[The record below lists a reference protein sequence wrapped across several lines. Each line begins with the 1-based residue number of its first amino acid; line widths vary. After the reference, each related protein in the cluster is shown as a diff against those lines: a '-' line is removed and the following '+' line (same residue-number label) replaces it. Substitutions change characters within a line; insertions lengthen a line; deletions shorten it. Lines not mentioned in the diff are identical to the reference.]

1 MNPTSARRGNKKLK
15 KCCYVFLSKFIR
27 CKKITARFSPK
38 ARFIERNPDACGRGS
53 SQKGKDM
60 KVKRKVFFH
69 GSNLLT
75 VAEKPMK
82 SKGKRKVTQEEI
94 DFCLYC
100 KKDER
105 ECKGSCKIKVE
116 K

>member
-1 MNPTSARRGNKKLK
+1 MFFVKNHTLQKT
-15 KCCYVFLSKFIR
+15 
-27 CKKITARFSPK
+27 TARFSPK

-75 VAEKPMK
+75 VAERPMK
-82 SKGKRKVTQEEI
+82 SKGKRKITQKEI
-94 DFCLYC
+94 DFCLHC
-100 KKDER
+100 KKDEI
-105 ECKGSCKIKVE
+105 ECKGSCRIEVKK
-116 K
+116 